1 MDYDT
6 FLRRVQEVAEL
17 PTRDDAERITR
28 VVLNTL
34 SERLHHTDR
43 SALASQLPSALRALM
58 EEHTDTDRYDLPEFY
73 RRVALRADTSLADGG
88 RALAPWLGIA
98 RGGHCRQIRCS
109 PPYRRITPR
118 CLEHRG
124 VAIGAQRSTTT
135 EGSMPHAPLRHHHA
149 LRASAP

>member
-73 RRVALRADTSLADGG
+73 RRVALRADTSLADGEACA
-88 RALAPWLGIA
+88 RAVGSVLREAVTAGQIEEMLATLPEDYATLF
-98 RGGHCRQIRCS
+98 
-109 PPYRRITPR
+109 
-118 CLEHRG
+118 
-124 VAIGAQRSTTT
+124 GAS
-135 EGSMPHAPLRHHHA
+135 
-149 LRASAP
+149 